1 MNSLGSSL
9 LKASYARG
17 LGLYLWPLP
26 ELLVGDGGVDAE
38 VMDAEAGMLPAG
50 LPALVASEDLGSI
63 FPYFTRRMEA

>member
-1 MNSLGSSL
+1 M
-9 LKASYARG
+9 
-17 LGLYLWPLP
+17 YLWPLP

-38 VMDAEAGMLPAG
+38 VMDAEAGVLPAG